1 MAMQVPGVDPAKGT
15 RSMELFAQ
23 EIMPAFR

>member
-1 MAMQVPGVDPAKGT
+1 MQVPGVDPAKGS